1 MLNREFQPIWDMI
14 MQTVEDILQEK
25 IANSK
30 MISDTRAVTLYKVIE
45 EFAILHDCLYDFD
58 KGSEIKGL
66 YTLLDEKVPAAMT
79 NSAEITAAIKGTES
93 NSLLSLAS
101 RLINRSMREKSTI
114 PDLESIRAK
123 VVAVFPA
130 PVLSTNDLVNH
141 RTTQTL
147 ILVIK
152 NH

>member
-25 IANSK
+25 IAISK

-130 PVLSTNDLVNH
+130 PVLADRLDPRSPGKQGGP
-141 RTTQTL
+141 RE
-147 ILVIK
+147 
-152 NH
+152 